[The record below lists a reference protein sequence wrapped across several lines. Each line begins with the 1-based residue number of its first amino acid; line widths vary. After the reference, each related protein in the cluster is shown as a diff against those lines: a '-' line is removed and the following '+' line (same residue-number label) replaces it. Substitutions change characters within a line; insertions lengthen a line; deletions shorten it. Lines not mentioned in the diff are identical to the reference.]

1 MSTFTVEKA
10 AELVKFLG
18 EDASAVLYELAQK
31 PYDPDVEPENYT
43 KTWRLGETAA
53 DILSHVD
60 PLLACAIL
68 ARFPE
73 AEWAGA
79 VLREMVSL
87 KHFVL

>member
-10 AELVKFLG
+10 AELVRFLG
-18 EDASAVLYELAQK
+18 DDASAVLYELAKK
-31 PYDPDVEPENYT
+31 PYDPDVERENYG

-53 DILSHVD
+53 YILSHVD
-60 PLLACAIL
+60 PLLACSIL

-79 VLREMVSL
+79 VLREMVMSL
-87 KHFVL
+87 QTSS

>member
-10 AELVKFLG
+10 AELVRFLG

-31 PYDPDVEPENYT
+31 PYDPDVEPENYR
-43 KTWRLGETAA
+43 KTWRLGGTAA

-73 AEWAGA
+73 PEWAGT
-79 VLREMVSL
+79 VLREMVISL
-87 KHFVL
+87 QTSS